1 MFESWSRPVF
11 AGMAVSTA
19 VAYLAVDILNNY
31 AAEPADLEPVPFG
44 ASLFAPTTSWA
55 LSSPSTVAFL
65 GNMTADEPVKQVR
78 ESTDKEGGN
87 CA

>member
-1 MFESWSRPVF
+1 MFESWSRRVF
-11 AGMAVSTA
+11 AGMAICTA
-19 VAYLAVDILNNY
+19 AAYLDVDILNNY
-31 AAEPADLEPVPFG
+31 AAEPADLELVPFG

-78 ESTDKEGGN
+78 EPTDTRDGN